1 MRTKAKGGQAL
12 MELAVGM
19 FAIALIVTVLC
30 AFAQY
35 IAKSLEMENHIR
47 SHTATYA
54 AKIELERFAVEKVF
68 GAQTLHI
75 MEPHGPTDRSIPR
88 SW

>member
-1 MRTKAKGGQAL
+1 MRTKRGQAL

-19 FAIALIVTVLC
+19 FAIALVVTVLC
-30 AFAQY
+30 VFTRY

-47 SHTATYA
+47 SHTAVYA

-68 GAQTLHI
+68 GAETLHI
-75 MEPHGPTDRSIPR
+75 LEPHGTTDRSIPR